1 MSRITSVLLTIL
13 VLLGAM
19 GVQAE
24 VPPVLTLH
32 LAPYFAA
39 GPVIDGKLDD
49 AAWRTAPE
57 NSTFYKYWT
66 TAAEATPLRTA
77 FRLGYDAK
85 GLFLGANMYEK
96 EPDKIKATIAQRQDP
111 RLWTDDCAEI
121 YVDSAGSGTG
131 YRKFTINALGTTQT
145 LYRMDMANSDPT
157 WAPEGWQAAAVRDAE
172 GWTFEMYIPWEILGR
187 PAEAGDLWKLCF
199 VRFSWSSGG
208 WAGGGLV
215 TSALGGNYNNPDRF
229 GWLLFLPRDAGGDTN
244 ALAQTIAERVPGDW
258 LVSLPE
264 AVVMKS
270 SGEVKATSMKDLVA
284 SLRTEVQAELE
295 DCRQLSEGDSVAAT
309 GLDAVDKELAGVPA
323 QVADAVGFQLA
334 MGTLAKI
341 SSKIEDIRYTHMLTA
356 LLAAG

>member
-1 MSRITSVLLTIL
+1 MSRIASVVLTIL

-131 YRKFTINALGTTQT
+131 YRKFSINALGTTQT
-145 LYRMDMANSDPT
+145 LYRWT
-157 WAPEGWQAAAVRDAE
+157 WLTATRLAPRAGRRQRPAMTRGGPLRCTSPGRSGHVPRGPGTVETLLRTLLLVLWG
-172 GWTFEMYIPWEILGR
+172 LGR
-187 PAEAGDLWKLCF
+187 WGPGDL
-199 VRFSWSSGG
+199 RAG
-208 WAGGGLV
+208 WELQQPRPLRLVAVPAARCGGGYQR
-215 TSALGGNYNNPDRF
+215 AGPD
-229 GWLLFLPRDAGGDTN
+229 
-244 ALAQTIAERVPGDW
+244 
-258 LVSLPE
+258 
-264 AVVMKS
+264 
-270 SGEVKATSMKDLVA
+270 
-284 SLRTEVQAELE
+284 
-295 DCRQLSEGDSVAAT
+295 DSRARA
-309 GLDAVDKELAGVPA
+309 
-323 QVADAVGFQLA
+323 
-334 MGTLAKI
+334 
-341 SSKIEDIRYTHMLTA
+341 R
-356 LLAAG
+356 